1 MIGASAAPSDLRIF
15 NLAATC
21 ADLEWTC
28 GNSSM
33 AHAVHLNG
41 NEVHVL
47 KPGINQF
54 KLINLVPDHEYEVN
68 VEARSQGQAYKKRQT
83 NTELMSN
90 GLIFRTPVAG
100 SFTFYSNS
108 FLIH

>member
-1 MIGASAAPSDLRIF
+1 MIGASAAPSDLHIF

-33 AHAVHLNG
+33 AHAVYLNG
-41 NEVHVL
+41 SEVHIL
-47 KPGINQF
+47 KPGTDRF
-54 KLINLVPDHEYEVN
+54 KLINLIPDHEYEVN
-68 VEARSQGQAYKKRQT
+68 VEARTQGEAYKKKQT
-83 NTELMSN
+83 NAELMSN

-100 SFTFYSNS
+100 RLFFCYISCLT
-108 FLIH
+108 H